1 MPKNKILIFLLIF
14 TMSCGYEPIH
24 SKKNRL
30 MNSYFSISEVNYTG
44 DRDVNIKIKELLK
57 YYTLSKNT
65 KNYNIRIN
73 SESLKIIIAKDS
85 NSNPTTHELKLKV
98 TALVIKEGE
107 INKEFI
113 FEEKFKYNNIED
125 KYELKKYEK
134 ELKRNLTKVI
144 IDNLLNNLLNYK

>member
-1 MPKNKILIFLLIF
+1 
-14 TMSCGYEPIH
+14 MSCGYEPIH

-107 INKEFI
+107 TNKEFI

-144 IDNLLNNLLNYK
+144 IDNLLNNLSNYK

>member
-1 MPKNKILIFLLIF
+1 
-14 TMSCGYEPIH
+14 
-24 SKKNRL
+24 

-107 INKEFI
+107 TNKEFI